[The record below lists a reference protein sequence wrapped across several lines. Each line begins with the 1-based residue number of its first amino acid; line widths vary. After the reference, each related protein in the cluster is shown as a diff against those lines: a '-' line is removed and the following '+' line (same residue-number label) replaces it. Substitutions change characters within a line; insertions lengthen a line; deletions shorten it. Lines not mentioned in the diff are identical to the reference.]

1 MELNEKLDKKY
12 NNDKKAY
19 QKTQRLSQNIKDL
32 EQQLKMLT
40 RAIEDAKIKQM
51 RAKED
56 GDTSLEKEAQAEIEA
71 KGEEIKKGQTKLD
84 KIKEVIEKNKSKVDG
99 YIEELKKEPG
109 FEEHVNSIL
118 EKRYNRQLAK
128 ALKEEQQ
135 VNTILDLCQK
145 NPTLANNLRG
155 MVRAQ
160 EELDKLNREIE
171 PLDPEKDKDKLDE
184 IYDKIGKLVSKKNSN
199 MHAFMEYCTKKDVNV
214 DREFLDRLIS
224 EKSFVHDKE
233 GNIQVKTILDLCQK
247 HPTLANNLWDMV
259 RAQEKLDKLR
269 KKIDTLDSDKDKDK
283 LDKIQSEIDEL
294 VGKKNSNMNTF
305 MAYCTKNDVN
315 VDRKNLAK
323 LISKKDFEHCKQE
336 INVEKTLKNMS
347 KGYKKRILA
356 YQVAINRIPNA
367 KISAKNEGELGDSN
381 DSETQPTTK
390 LDTLTSNPM
399 QGTASKAQPP
409 VPKFKWY
416 EFRKRFNAEEKL
428 KKKHKANQI

>member
-1 MELNEKLDKKY
+1 MELDEKLDKNYKKDREAY
-12 NNDKKAY
+12 N
-19 QKTQRLSQNIKDL
+19 KTQRLSQNIKDL
-32 EQQLKMLT
+32 EQQLKMLK
-40 RAIEDAKIKQM
+40 REWEDAKIKQI

-71 KGEEIKKGQTKLD
+71 KGEEIKKVQTKLD

-135 VNTILDLCQK
+135 VNTILDLCQ
-145 NPTLANNLRG
+145 NHPTLANNLRG

-160 EELDKLNREIE
+160 EELDKLNKEIE
-171 PLDPEKDKDKLDE
+171 PLDPEKDKDKLD
-184 IYDKIGKLVSKKNSN
+184 
-199 MHAFMEYCTKKDVNV
+199 
-214 DREFLDRLIS
+214 
-224 EKSFVHDKE
+224 
-233 GNIQVKTILDLCQK
+233 
-247 HPTLANNLWDMV
+247 
-259 RAQEKLDKLR
+259 
-269 KKIDTLDSDKDKDK
+269 
-283 LDKIQSEIDEL
+283 KIQSKIDEL
-294 VGKKNSNMNTF
+294 VDKKNSNMNTF

-315 VDRKNLAK
+315 VDRKFLDK
-323 LISKKDFEHCKQE
+323 LISEKGFAHDKQGN

-367 KISAKNEGELGDSN
+367 KISARNEEELGDSN
-381 DSETQPTTK
+381 ESETQPTTR
-390 LDTLTSNPM
+390 LDRLTSEPI
-399 QGTASKAQPP
+399 QETDPKAQPP

-416 EFRKRFNAEEKL
+416 EFRKRFNAWRERRKAEKETQGEPDLDTDNPTESSTSEKFRDSYKYDVVRDYVDKTEKEIYKESL
-428 KKKHKANQI
+428 KDVKQALKDDSEQER

>member
-1 MELNEKLDKKY
+1 MELNEKLDQKY
-12 NNDKKAY
+12 NDDKKAY

-32 EQQLKMLT
+32 EQQLKMLK
-40 RAIEDAKIKQM
+40 RAIEDAKIKQI

-56 GDTSLEKEAQAEIEA
+56 GETSVEKEAQTEIES
-71 KGEEIKKGQTKLD
+71 KVEETKKVQVKLD
-84 KIKEVIEKNKSKVDG
+84 RIKEVIEKNKSKVDG

-135 VNTILDLCQK
+135 VNTILDLCQ
-145 NPTLANNLRG
+145 NHPTLANNLRG

-160 EELDKLNREIE
+160 EELDKLNKEIE

-199 MHAFMEYCTKKDVNV
+199 MHAFMEYCTKKDISV

-224 EKSFVHDKE
+224 EKGFAHDKQ
-233 GNIQVKTILDLCQK
+233 GN
-247 HPTLANNLWDMV
+247 
-259 RAQEKLDKLR
+259 
-269 KKIDTLDSDKDKDK
+269 
-283 LDKIQSEIDEL
+283 
-294 VGKKNSNMNTF
+294 
-305 MAYCTKNDVN
+305 
-315 VDRKNLAK
+315 
-323 LISKKDFEHCKQE
+323 

-367 KISAKNEGELGDSN
+367 KISARNEEELGDSN
-381 DSETQPTTK
+381 ESETQPTTR
-390 LDTLTSNPM
+390 LDRLTSEPI
-399 QGTASKAQPP
+399 QGTVTKAQPP

-416 EFRKRFNAEEKL
+416 EFRKRFNAWRERRKAEKETQGEPDLDTDNPTESSTSEKFRDSYKYDVVKDYVDKTEKEIYKESL
-428 KKKHKANQI
+428 KDVKQALKDDSEQER

>member
-1 MELNEKLDKKY
+1 MELNEKLDQKY
-12 NNDKKAY
+12 NKDKEAY

-32 EQQLKMLT
+32 EQQLKMLK
-40 RAIEDAKIKQM
+40 RAIEDAKIKQI

-71 KGEEIKKGQTKLD
+71 KGEEIKKVQEKLD

-135 VNTILDLCQK
+135 VNTILDLCQ
-145 NPTLANNLRG
+145 NHPTLANNLRG

-160 EELDKLNREIE
+160 EELDKLNKEIE

-199 MHAFMEYCTKKDVNV
+199 MHAFMEYCTKKDISV

-224 EKSFVHDKE
+224 EKGFAHDKQ
-233 GNIQVKTILDLCQK
+233 GNINI
-247 HPTLANNLWDMV
+247 
-259 RAQEKLDKLR
+259 
-269 KKIDTLDSDKDKDK
+269 
-283 LDKIQSEIDEL
+283 
-294 VGKKNSNMNTF
+294 
-305 MAYCTKNDVN
+305 
-315 VDRKNLAK
+315 
-323 LISKKDFEHCKQE
+323 
-336 INVEKTLKNMS
+336 EKTLKNMS

-367 KISAKNEGELGDSN
+367 KISARNEEELGDSN
-381 DSETQPTTK
+381 ESETQPTTK

-416 EFRKRFNAEEKL
+416 EFRKRFNAWRERRKAEKETQGEPDLDTDNPTESSTSEKFRDSYKYDVVKDYVDKTEKEIYKESL
-428 KKKHKANQI
+428 KDVKQALKDDSEQER

>member
-1 MELNEKLDKKY
+1 MELDEKLDKNYKKDREAY
-12 NNDKKAY
+12 N
-19 QKTQRLSQNIKDL
+19 KTQRLSQNIKEL
-32 EQQLKMLT
+32 EQQLKMLK
-40 RAIEDAKIKQM
+40 REWEDAKIKQI

-56 GDTSLEKEAQAEIEA
+56 GETSVEKEAQTEIES
-71 KGEEIKKGQTKLD
+71 KVEETKKVQAKLD

-145 NPTLANNLRG
+145 HPTLANNLRG

-160 EELDKLNREIE
+160 EELDKLNKEIE

-199 MHAFMEYCTKKDVNV
+199 MHAFMEYCTKKDISV

-224 EKSFVHDKE
+224 EKGFAHDKQ
-233 GNIQVKTILDLCQK
+233 GN
-247 HPTLANNLWDMV
+247 
-259 RAQEKLDKLR
+259 
-269 KKIDTLDSDKDKDK
+269 
-283 LDKIQSEIDEL
+283 
-294 VGKKNSNMNTF
+294 
-305 MAYCTKNDVN
+305 
-315 VDRKNLAK
+315 
-323 LISKKDFEHCKQE
+323 

-347 KGYKKRILA
+347 KGYKKRVLA
-356 YQVAINRIPNA
+356 YQVAIDRIPNA
-367 KISAKNEGELGDSN
+367 KISARNEEELGDSN
-381 DSETQPTTK
+381 ESETQPTTR
-390 LDTLTSNPM
+390 LDRLTSEPI
-399 QGTASKAQPP
+399 QETVTKAQPP

-416 EFRKRFNAEEKL
+416 EFRKRFNAWRERRKAEKETQGEPDLDTDNPTESSTSEKFRDSYKYDVVRDYVDKTEKEIYKESL
-428 KKKHKANQI
+428 KDVKQALKDDSEQER